1 MTKLCAITVLS
12 AACAFGHHS
21 LQGTYFLDQ
30 QVTISGKVTQF
41 LLQNPHSYLEV
52 EAPDATGVLQEWTIE
67 WRPAGVLLS
76 TGVQRNTVMPGDE
89 VTITMSPGRVAGD
102 HRGVLRIIRRP
113 SDGFEWGTKP
123 GEEPQEWGPARK

>member
-1 MTKLCAITVLS
+1 MRWPGATVILT

-41 LLQNPHSYLEV
+41 ILMNPHSYLEV
-52 EAPDATGVLQEWTIE
+52 KAPDAAGVLQVWTIE

-76 TGVQRNTVMPGDE
+76 TGIQRNTVMPGDE
-89 VTITMSPGRVAGD
+89 VTITMSPGRVAAD
-102 HRGVLRIIRRP
+102 HRGVLRIVRRP
-113 SDGFEWGTKP
+113 KDGFEWGTKP
-123 GEEPQEWGPARK
+123 GEEPKEWGSERK